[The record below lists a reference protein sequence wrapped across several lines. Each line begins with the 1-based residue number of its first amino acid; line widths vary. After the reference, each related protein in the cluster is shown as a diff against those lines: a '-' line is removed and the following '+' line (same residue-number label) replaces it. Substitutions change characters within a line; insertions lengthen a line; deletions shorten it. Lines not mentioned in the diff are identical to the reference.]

1 MKGRYLLP
9 GADEV
14 LVNRIFLI
22 GQKKL
27 KLVLMKEYI
36 LMRAF
41 FINELHI
48 FECYARSQLIGR
60 FIIVAE
66 GQLTEKER
74 LIGQQGASFLAI
86 KLWDHYETLQKTVE
100 RFWKE
105 IKNGE
110 IKSGEV
116 IAEKLA
122 NLGFVQQKAYN
133 LILFSKF
140 LIIMIM

>member
-1 MKGRYLLP
+1 M
-9 GADEV
+9 
-14 LVNRIFLI
+14 
-22 GQKKL
+22 
-27 KLVLMKEYI
+27 
-36 LMRAF
+36 
-41 FINELHI
+41 
-48 FECYARSQLIGR
+48 
-60 FIIVAE
+60 
-66 GQLTEKER
+66 
-74 LIGQQGASFLAI
+74 IGQQGASFLAI

>member
-1 MKGRYLLP
+1 M
-9 GADEV
+9 
-14 LVNRIFLI
+14 I

-27 KLVLMKEYI
+27 KLVLNERIYTD
-36 LMRAF
+36 AGF

-105 IKNGE
+105 IKMV
-110 IKSGEV
+110 KSKV
-116 IAEKLA
+116 RS
-122 NLGFVQQKAYN
+122 YC
-133 LILFSKF
+133 
-140 LIIMIM
+140 

>member
-1 MKGRYLLP
+1 MGNRELL
-9 GADEV
+9 
-14 LVNRIFLI
+14 
-22 GQKKL
+22 
-27 KLVLMKEYI
+27 
-36 LMRAF
+36 
-41 FINELHI
+41 
-48 FECYARSQLIGR
+48 
-60 FIIVAE
+60 
-66 GQLTEKER
+66 
-74 LIGQQGASFLAI
+74 FLAI

-133 LILFSKF
+133 LILFLKEA
-140 LIIMIM
+140 II